1 MRRSNNINNKP
12 YKMSFIKKFASTTVG
27 MMAIGIGSTVL
38 IYSTHRFLI
47 KPHLDKRNR
56 LEAEAC
62 AEYIFQ
68 QESQRRV

>member
-1 MRRSNNINNKP
+1 MT
-12 YKMSFIKKFASTTVG
+12 FIRNFASTTVG
-27 MMAIGIGSTVL
+27 MMAIGIGSTMI

-47 KPHLDKRNR
+47 RPHLEQKRR

-68 QESQRRV
+68 QESKQQR

>member
-1 MRRSNNINNKP
+1 MTFLRN
-12 YKMSFIKKFASTTVG
+12 FATTTVG
-27 MMAIGIGSTVL
+27 MMVIGIGSTMI

-47 KPHLDKRNR
+47 RPHLEKKRR

-68 QESQRRV
+68 QESQQRR

>member
-1 MRRSNNINNKP
+1 
-12 YKMSFIKKFASTTVG
+12 MSFIKKFASTTVG
-27 MMAIGIGSTVL
+27 MMAIGIGSTIV

-47 KPHLDKRNR
+47 KPHQDKKRR

-68 QESQRRV
+68 QELQRRG